1 MLELHKQILDLEEK
15 IALTESKSIQLDRE
29 VVEMESDLDIAWSE

>member
-29 VVEMESDLDIAWSE
+29 VVEMESDLDIA